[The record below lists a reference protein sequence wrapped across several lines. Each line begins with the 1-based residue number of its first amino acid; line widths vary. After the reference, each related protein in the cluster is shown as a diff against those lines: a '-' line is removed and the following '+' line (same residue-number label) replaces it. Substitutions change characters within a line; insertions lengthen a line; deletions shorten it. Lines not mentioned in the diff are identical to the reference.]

1 MRRTRDWE
9 SAQDERF
16 PTTIQGRSRVNI
28 VVTDIEGTTSD
39 IAFVQRVL
47 FPYARAHLPDYVREH
62 AGAPEVAPWL
72 AMVADE
78 IRVPGDH
85 LPAIIAALLS
95 WIDADRKHTA
105 LKALQGHIW
114 KRGFERGEFKAHVYD
129 DAVRALQRWQAQGV
143 PVYVYSSGSVQA
155 QRLYFAHTEHGD
167 LSAHFKGHF
176 DTTIG
181 SKREADSYRAI
192 ASRIGAEPSSISFY
206 SDIGAELD
214 AAREAGWNTVQ
225 LVRGDTLPAPGHRQ
239 VANFDSIDT
248 GI

>member
-1 MRRTRDWE
+1 M
-9 SAQDERF
+9 S
-16 PTTIQGRSRVNI
+16 I

-47 FPYARAHLPDYVREH
+47 FPYARVHLPDFVRAH
-62 AGAPEVAPWL
+62 AGLPEVAPWL

-78 IRVPGDH
+78 IRVADDH

-105 LKALQGHIW
+105 LKALQGQIW
-114 KRGFERGEFKAHVYD
+114 KRGFENGEFKAHVYD
-129 DAVRALQRWQAQGV
+129 DAVRALQRWKSADV

-155 QRLYFAHTEHGD
+155 QRLYFKHTEHGD
-167 LSAHFKGHF
+167 LSGMFHGHF

-181 SKREADSYRAI
+181 NKREADSYRAI
-192 ASRIGAEPSSISFY
+192 AARLNVEPASITFY

-214 AAREAGWNTVQ
+214 AAQEAGWNTVQ
-225 LVRGDTLPAPGHRQ
+225 LVRGDTTPAPGHRQ
-239 VANFDSIDT
+239 VASFDSLDQT
-248 GI
+248 V